1 MFPALPSSPRVRAEL
16 RALRLSLNTPVVT
29 IEDLPV
35 GPAAAGIALHTGP
48 EGPSLTLAVRSVR
61 TGQVVFFYPD
71 EDWSEIHGSQLAVDA
86 ALSFAECMGFLFDD
100 DPIEAGGDVREA
112 ARRWAELVE
121 TAEAEELAASP
132 GEEIRLEEVAPAAPA
147 SLLSKFRFLAAVPA
161 ERRMAAAAA
170 GGGRPG
176 WGSLA
181 STAQPLLSGF
191 GRWE

>member
-1 MFPALPSSPRVRAEL
+1 MFLVVPSSPPVRAEL

-35 GPAAAGIALHTGP
+35 GPAAAGIALHAGP

-61 TGQVVFFYPD
+61 TGQVVFFHPD

-100 DPIEAGGDVREA
+100 DPIEAGGDAREA

-121 TAEAEELAASP
+121 TVGAEEPAASL
-132 GEEIRLEEVAPAAPA
+132 GEEIWLEEVAPLAPA

-161 ERRMAAAAA
+161 ERRMAAPLRAEDAP
-170 GGGRPG
+170 GGDLWLR
-176 WGSLA
+176 
-181 STAQPLLSGF
+181 LLSRF
-191 GRWE
+191 